1 MKTITR
7 ILIEGFRSLQEVA
20 FEPGPLTVLIG
31 PREGER
37 VC

>member
-7 ILIEGFRSLQEVA
+7 VHIEGFRSLQDVR
-20 FEPGPLTVLIG
+20 FEPGALTVLIG
-31 PREGER
+31 PLEGER